1 MKTKSFFK
9 LRLSYIILLFL
20 FLGFQNIEA
29 QRKKRSKKSKTEK
42 VDKKEKSISDLVK
55 SSKKIVGL
63 FSVYRDTVNGDL
75 QMLINKEHLNNEY
88 IHFSQ
93 VADGVTEA
101 GAFRGSYM
109 GSKIFRIKKYFDRI
123 EFIEPNTS
131 SYFDPNNAISKS
143 GNANLSEGI
152 IASIKIEA
160 SDKKTGEY
168 LIKANSLFLE
178 ETFAQIKPSKRPG
191 QSSTAFSLGSLD
203 KDKTKINEINN
214 YPENTNIKVEYV
226 YSKKAVLNGGSRAVA
241 DGRNVSIKVFHTFM
255 KVPENGYKPRFEDP
269 RVGYFTTNVTDMTS
283 TSVTPYRDLVH
294 RWNLVKKDPTADIS
308 EPVKPIVWWM
318 ENSTPL
324 EFRETIKEAVLRWNI
339 AFEKAGFKNAVVVK
353 QQPDDADWDAGDIRY
368 NVLRWTA
375 SPNPPFG
382 GYGPSFVNPRTGQ
395 ILGADIMLEYVH
407 FTNRVKYTSLY
418 EGNSS
423 MDKQG
428 RYCSLGHIM
437 QENTLFGFA
446 ALNAE
451 GADDLEMKGMK
462 REAMLE
468 LVMHEVGHTLGLNHN
483 MKASQ
488 LHSPEQLNDAEYLK
502 DKALAGSVMDYVS
515 ININRN
521 RDQQGHYFSTTLGP
535 YDLWAIEFGYTNF
548 KTEEQKNKLLSKSTM
563 PELLFGNDADDM
575 RSPGKAIDPRVMI
588 SDLSNDPI
596 AYSVDRM
603 ELVNDMMKGLKVQ
616 FTKEGQSYE
625 ELRQS
630 FNILSGQYSTAGGII
645 SRFIGGVYVDRAMI
659 GQQGASKPYTPVSL
673 ADQKRAMKALS
684 KYMFSPTAFK
694 FPNELYNYIAKQRR
708 GFNFFGSNE
717 DPKIHDKVLNS
728 QKGVLAHLLH
738 YNTLQRISD
747 SQLYGNEYSLST
759 FMNDLNNSIF
769 KVDIKL
775 NVNSFRQNLQLEYT
789 NTLIKMVKGK
799 NSSRYNNAAKS
810 MALYNLKNINR
821 MVASTNGNIST
832 KAHKYHLKTLITNA
846 IKEIK

>member
-168 LIKANSLFLE
+168 LIKANSLFLK

-717 DPKIHDKVLNS
+717 DPKKHDKVLNS